1 MAAAVRTLADFVA
14 ACDDFDE
21 VQELLDLS
29 AGEMQAVLEEYP
41 ALLKDAAK
49 TAGRK
54 QREKL
59 MSEHK
64 GMQGGAQEAQPEANG
79 AQEAQLEVTCPVLRS
94 SVCYLYEAPFS
105 LCARVCMSTCTCL
118 HVRFPPQPDAWP
130 RLRTPAPP
138 LTFACCRLPGPSLSP
153 SPWSQPPRPKRSRL
167 VCRLVWAQS

>member
-21 VQELLDLS
+21 VQDLLELS
-29 AGEMQAVLEEYP
+29 ADEMQAVLEEYP

-64 GMQGGAQEAQPEANG
+64 GMQGGAQPGQPE
-79 AQEAQLEVTCPVLRS
+79 VRCPV
-94 SVCYLYEAPFS
+94 
-105 LCARVCMSTCTCL
+105 
-118 HVRFPPQPDAWP
+118 HVAACPC
-130 RLRTPAPP
+130 
-138 LTFACCRLPGPSLSP
+138 FAHGE
-153 SPWSQPPRPKRSRL
+153 QI
-167 VCRLVWAQS
+167 